1 MHMSGFFTDYANNK
15 LLDMVFGS
23 AAYSP
28 PATLYLGLSLSSAS
42 KNGSTSE
49 PSSGGYARVA
59 LTNNAT
65 NFPAAIGG
73 TKSNAAQATF
83 PAPTADWGTVQSL
96 FVADAPSGGNVLA
109 MADLTAPRTITR
121 GSAPARV
128 AVGAL
133 FLSHT

>member
-1 MHMSGFFTDYANNK
+1 MVGFFTDYTNSK
-15 LLDMVFGS
+15 LLDMIFGS
-23 AAYSP
+23 AVYPP
-28 PATLYLGLSLSSAS
+28 PATLYLGLSLSGANKS
-42 KNGSTSE
+42 GRTSE

-73 TKSNAAQATF
+73 EKSNAVQVTF

-96 FVADAPSGGNVLA
+96 FVVDSSSGGNVIA
-109 MADLTAPRTITR
+109 MADLTVPWTITS
-121 GSAPARV
+121 GSAPAKV